1 MKQDK
6 QASSGSWM
14 GRAFNSILGKESTH
28 ESKAG
33 AMIDENSR
41 DILKRNEMPVANIYF
56 KMMHR
61 DHSDQLKGLA
71 SFENKQLPQKF

>member
-1 MKQDK
+1 MKQEK
-6 QASSGSWM
+6 QSSSGGWL
-14 GRAFNSILGKESTH
+14 GRAIGGLIGKESAGDA
-28 ESKAG
+28 KAG

-56 KMMHR
+56 KMKHR

-71 SFENKQLPQKF
+71 SFENKQLP